1 MILGSNAPAARG
13 VARAVRRV
21 LWVVGAAGVAIVAA
35 EPILAADDAGDSL
48 AEVIVTSQRRE
59 QNQRDVPASLTVF
72 SAESIEQQNFQG
84 VENYFSQTPNVSFT
98 TQGSRDRKVLAL
110 RGISDQLSPDS
121 NIRQGSFAF
130 YIDEF
135 DVAPGTSNPE
145 LVDVDRIEVLRGPQ
159 GTYFGRNSVGGAIN
173 IVTRQPTNDWFL
185 EGSSQ
190 YSSFNT
196 LDSHIIMNAPVV
208 NDVLALR
215 VVGRYER
222 SDGNIKNINPIGGG
236 NDNTYEYGKAQ
247 LRFTPTDRLTI
258 DLIGATTKEDV
269 GMRDGV
275 PSGVLATFS
284 QFLYGQPP
292 YNGQAIP
299 DGVGFYPRNRTEV
312 NFNRPQDVGT
322 KFWYGESR
330 VRYAAEAFSITNVL
344 GYISSNEFL
353 MGDIDGSSIDFFY
366 ERESIKR
373 SALSEELRVQSNPGK
388 VIDWTAG
395 LFFSHDIGHTRQFTY
410 AGNQATLG
418 LPPDFEVT
426 SSYSDGDAKSY
437 AAFAEGVW
445 HATPSL
451 AATLGGRYTHEKVS
465 QVAYNTSSGVINNL
479 VDAGAGFSNFSPRLS
494 LNYALNDTRNVYAT
508 ISRGFKS
515 GGVQPGTPLTT
526 QSYAPETLWNYEV
539 GFKGELLDRRV
550 QLNSSV
556 FYMSWKNMQ
565 TETAFGQTNSSGA
578 IEFTQVIGNAASA
591 KSYGVE
597 SEVIGRVLPEL
608 TLSGG
613 VGYDQATFTN
623 YRNAYIDGTFS
634 DLSGAR
640 LPNAPRWT
648 GHAAAEYNRHI
659 DSGHDGFVRLEW
671 NFKGGIKPDLTSEVH
686 SGFPWDVPSY
696 NVTNLR
702 LGVTTETWDVVA
714 FAENL
719 FDRTYYTNAY
729 EKAFAGGMFV
739 NPSYR
744 SFGLRVTV
752 RTR

>member
-1 MILGSNAPAARG
+1 MILGSNAPAARR

-21 LWVVGAAGVAIVAA
+21 LWAAGTAIVAA
-35 EPILAADDAGDSL
+35 QPILAAEESSDSL
-48 AEVIVTSQRRE
+48 EEVIVTSQRRE

-84 VENYFSQTPNVSFT
+84 VENYFAQTPNVSFT
-98 TQGSRDRKVLAL
+98 TQGSRDRKVLSL

-196 LDSHIIMNAPVV
+196 LDSHVILNAPLVD
-208 NDVLALR
+208 DVLALR

-258 DLIGATTKEDV
+258 DLIGSTTKEDV

-275 PSGVLATFS
+275 PSGVLASFS

-292 YNGQAIP
+292 YNGQAIA

-330 VRYAAEAFSITNVL
+330 VRYAADAFSITNVL

-366 ERESIKR
+366 EHESIKR
-373 SALSEELRVQSNPGK
+373 SALSEELRIQSNPGK

-445 HATPSL
+445 HATPTL

-465 QVAYNTSSGVINNL
+465 QIAYNTSSGVINNL
-479 VDAGAGFSNFSPRLS
+479 VDAGAGFSNFSPRVS
-494 LNYALNDTRNVYAT
+494 LNYALNDTQNVYAT

-565 TETAFGQTNSSGA
+565 TETAFGQTNSAGA

-613 VGYDQATFTN
+613 VGYDQAKFTD

-648 GHAAAEYNRHI
+648 AHAAAEYNRHI
-659 DSGHDGFVRLEW
+659 DSAHDGFVRLEW
-671 NFKGGIKPDLTSEVH
+671 NFKGGIKPDLISEVH

-744 SFGLRVTV
+744 SFGVRVTV

>member
-1 MILGSNAPAARG
+1 MILGSNAPAARR

-21 LWVVGAAGVAIVAA
+21 LWAAGTAIVAA
-35 EPILAADDAGDSL
+35 QPILAAEESSDSL
-48 AEVIVTSQRRE
+48 EEVIVTSQRRE

-98 TQGSRDRKVLAL
+98 TQGSRDRKVLSL

-196 LDSHIIMNAPVV
+196 LDSHVILNAPLVD
-208 NDVLALR
+208 DVLALR

-258 DLIGATTKEDV
+258 DLIGSTTKEDV

-275 PSGVLATFS
+275 PSGVLASFS

-292 YNGQAIP
+292 YNGQAIA
-299 DGVGFYPRNRTEV
+299 DGVGFYPQNRTEV

-330 VRYAAEAFSITNVL
+330 VRYAADAFSITNVL

-366 ERESIKR
+366 EHESIKR
-373 SALSEELRVQSNPGK
+373 SALSEELRIQSNPGK

-445 HATPSL
+445 HATPTL

-465 QVAYNTSSGVINNL
+465 QIAYNTSSGVINNL
-479 VDAGAGFSNFSPRLS
+479 VDAGAGFSNFSPRVS
-494 LNYALNDTRNVYAT
+494 LNYALNDTQNVYAT

-565 TETAFGQTNSSGA
+565 TETAFGQTNSAGA

-613 VGYDQATFTN
+613 VGYDQAKFTD

-648 GHAAAEYNRHI
+648 AHAAAEYNRHI
-659 DSGHDGFVRLEW
+659 DSAHDGFVRLEW
-671 NFKGGIKPDLTSEVH
+671 NFKGGIKPDLISEVH

-744 SFGLRVTV
+744 SFGVRVTV